1 MTYREVK
8 VIIKYY
14 INSTI
19 NKIDKV
25 MFNII
30 KVVNYVDS
38 LKDDMVKLI

>member
-38 LKDDMVKLI
+38 LKDDVVKLI